1 MIDIKNLNFRYAHD
15 LSPVLQR
22 VNATLKPAT
31 LTLICGAT
39 GSGKTT
45 LLKTLNGLAP
55 NFSGGEISGSIAIDE
70 LEIIGQKPH
79 KLANLVGYVGQNP
92 EHTFVAESV
101 EAELAFG
108 MQQLGFE
115 PNEMRRRID
124 DICAALDLESLLERH
139 PSELSGG
146 EQQRVAIAA
155 ALVAGQ
161 KVLLLDEPTS
171 ALDLDIAEKVLEL
184 LSRLTRERSLTV
196 VVAEHRIERLA
207 KYVDQAIIL
216 FDDGTSKIQSC
227 HDALQTLK
235 SMAQARVHHW
245 PSLAG
250 STPSTPVNAS
260 GSSQFENLHLSYGK
274 HVALHQTDIQL
285 APASITALIGPN
297 GSGKTS
303 LLWAIWAQAQQ
314 SGSAVALVPQTAAD
328 LLFLGSLADEL
339 QESDRQSKSAAQ
351 TTASIFMRIA
361 GRIDPATHPRDL
373 SSGQQLALVLAIQL
387 AKGAEILLLDEPTR
401 GLDYSAKKELGEQL
415 SELARL
421 GHSVLVASHDLDF
434 LKSLTHKALL
444 MQEGRL
450 VGEHAL

>member
-1 MIDIKNLNFRYAHD
+1 
-15 LSPVLQR
+15 
-22 VNATLKPAT
+22 VNA
-31 LTLICGAT
+31 
-39 GSGKTT
+39 
-45 LLKTLNGLAP
+45 
-55 NFSGGEISGSIAIDE
+55 
-70 LEIIGQKPH
+70 
-79 KLANLVGYVGQNP
+79 
-92 EHTFVAESV
+92 
-101 EAELAFG
+101 
-108 MQQLGFE
+108 
-115 PNEMRRRID
+115 RR
-124 DICAALDLESLLERH
+124 SH
-139 PSELSGG
+139 
-146 EQQRVAIAA
+146 
-155 ALVAGQ
+155 
-161 KVLLLDEPTS
+161 
-171 ALDLDIAEKVLEL
+171 
-184 LSRLTRERSLTV
+184 
-196 VVAEHRIERLA
+196 
-207 KYVDQAIIL
+207 
-216 FDDGTSKIQSC
+216 
-227 HDALQTLK
+227 
-235 SMAQARVHHW
+235 
-245 PSLAG
+245 
-250 STPSTPVNAS
+250 
-260 GSSQFENLHLSYGK
+260 QFENLSLSYGK

-361 GRIDPATHPRDL
+361 GRIAPATHPRDL

-434 LKSLTHKALL
+434 LKSLTSKALL